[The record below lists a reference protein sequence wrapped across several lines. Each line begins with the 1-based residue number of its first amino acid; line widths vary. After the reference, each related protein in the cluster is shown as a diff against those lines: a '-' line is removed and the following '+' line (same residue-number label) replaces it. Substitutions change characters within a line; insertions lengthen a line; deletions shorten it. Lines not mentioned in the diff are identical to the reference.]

1 MKINGDLLV
10 NGNLPLNYV
19 NINKNNIDDLKGVIL
34 FSGNTTGSFTL
45 NDSINNYSYLDI
57 YYSYDGM
64 LSSTRILGGMS
75 RSVDLFFYD
84 FNNSH
89 LILINKRLDISG
101 ENASVTRYKH
111 YTIADNSSWIPYGSS
126 GNPISVYTVIGYK
139 SSFNNYS

>member
-34 FSGNTTGSFTL
+34 FNGNTTGSFTL

-75 RSVDLFFYD
+75 RSVDLFYYD
-84 FNNSH
+84 FKNSQ

-101 ENASVTRYKH
+101 KNVSVARYKH

-126 GNPISVYTVIGYK
+126 GNPISVHTVIGYK
-139 SSFNNYS
+139 SNFNDYS

>member
-101 ENASVTRYKH
+101 KNASVARYKH
-111 YTIADNSSWIPYGSS
+111 YTIADNSNWIPYGSS
-126 GNPISVYTVIGYK
+126 GNPISVHTVIGYK
-139 SSFNNYS
+139 SNFNNYS

>member
-34 FSGNTTGSFTL
+34 FNGNTTGSFTL
-45 NDSINNYSYLDI
+45 NDSITNYSYLDI

-75 RSVDLFFYD
+75 RSVDLFYYD

-89 LILINKRLDISG
+89 LILINKRLDIS
-101 ENASVTRYKH
+101 EKNVSVARYKH

-126 GNPISVYTVIGYK
+126 GNPISVHTVIGYK
-139 SSFNNYS
+139 SNFNNYS